1 MSAGDGIEPEDPAAG
16 YRPLSSGPVDGSGP
30 PAWRSYVT
38 ALVAG
43 GVVVALAAVVSAV
56 AESRRPL
63 LWTCAASVLVVA
75 LLPLATIGL
84 PSMGGEGTS
93 GVLSEKAGRDYF
105 ARATEGRYAL
115 LLHPLAFALPAIGT
129 LLLMWAA

>member
-1 MSAGDGIEPEDPAAG
+1 VQDALREGRGLRPVSIEGRE
-16 YRPLSSGPVDGSGP
+16 P

-38 ALVAG
+38 SLAAG
-43 GVVVALAAVVSAV
+43 AVVVALAAVVSAV
-56 AESRRPL
+56 AGSWRPL
-63 LWTCAASVLVVA
+63 RWTCAVIVIVVA
-75 LLPLATIGL
+75 LLPLITVGL

-93 GVLSEKAGRDYF
+93 RALSEKAGRDYF

>member
-1 MSAGDGIEPEDPAAG
+1 
-16 YRPLSSGPVDGSGP
+16 V
-30 PAWRSYVT
+30 V

-56 AESRRPL
+56 AGSWRPL
-63 LWTCAASVLVVA
+63 LWTCAVIVIGVV
-75 LLPLATIGL
+75 LLPLVSIGL
-84 PSMGGEGTS
+84 PSTGGEGTS
-93 GVLSEKAGRDYF
+93 RVLSEKAGREYF